1 MTDTASAAET
11 IDVGGPWFDE
21 LSVGQ
26 VSPSVPAL
34 TLTDGHAALH
44 QAIVGDRLAL
54 ALDGP
59 LSAAVTGSERQ
70 FAHPALVWDVAIGQ
84 STLLTQRV
92 IGNLFYRGLVLRRAP
107 AIGDTLRTTTEVVAL
122 RQNSPKPGRAA
133 TGLAVLRVR
142 TTDQHDRRVL
152 DFWRCA
158 MLPLSDPD
166 GQTGHADSLD
176 AIPSELDPAT
186 LGEAVAGWR
195 LDRLRGGDDGGEAV
209 SARRGLRR
217 RRRRRGG
224 DGAGGGLPAAGSVW
238 RLLGG
243 DVVSAAPELARMTL
257 NVAVAHHDAR
267 AAGRRLVYGGHTI
280 GIAAAHVSRVLPNLV
295 TFVAWHGC
303 DHTGP
308 VLEGDTLSSEIELER
323 VQPLLGDHGGQLVHL
338 RCRVSA
344 TRGEPAETVG
354 VLDWRPVGVIA

>member
-1 MTDTASAAET
+1 VTGTVPTAET
-11 IDVGGPWFDE
+11 IEVGGPFFDQ
-21 LSVGQ
+21 LSAGQ
-26 VSPSVPAL
+26 WSPPVPAL

-54 ALDGP
+54 ALDAR
-59 LSAAVTGSERQ
+59 LSAAVTGAERPL
-70 FAHPALVWDVAIGQ
+70 AHPALVWDVAIGQ

-92 IGNLFYRGLVLRRAP
+92 IGNLFYRGLVFHRAP

-122 RQNSPKPGRAA
+122 RQNAARAGRAA
-133 TGLAVLRVR
+133 TGMAVLRVR
-142 TTDQHDRRVL
+142 STDQRDRRVL

-166 GQTGHADSLD
+166 GRTGHADALD
-176 AIPSELDPAT
+176 AIGAALEPGA
-186 LGEAVAGWR
+186 LGGAVAGWR
-195 LDRLRGGDDGGEAV
+195 LAPLREQRGVAGDEPLVPGT
-209 SARRGLRR
+209 
-217 RRRRRGG
+217 
-224 DGAGGGLPAAGSVW
+224 VW

-267 AAGRRLVYGGHTI
+267 ASGRRLVYGGQTI
-280 GIAAAHVSRVLPNLV
+280 GIAASQLTRALPRLA
-295 TFVAWHGC
+295 TIVAWHGC

-308 VLEGDTLSSEIELER
+308 VIEGDTLSSEIELEHIE
-323 VQPLLGDHGGQLVHL
+323 PLPGHDGAWLAHL

-344 TRGEPAETVG
+344 TRDGSREPVEVLDWQPVG
-354 VLDWRPVGVIA
+354 VLT

>member
-1 MTDTASAAET
+1 MPTAAT
-11 IDVGGPWFDE
+11 IDVGGPFFDE
-21 LSVGQ
+21 LTVGQ
-26 VSPSVPAL
+26 MSPPVPGL

-54 ALDGP
+54 ALDAQ
-59 LSAAVTGSERQ
+59 LSAAVTGSERPV
-70 FAHPALVWDVAIGQ
+70 AHPGLVWDVAIGQ

-92 IGNLFYRGLVLRRAP
+92 IGNLFYRGLVFRRAP

-122 RQNSPKPGRAA
+122 RQNSARAGRAA
-133 TGLAVLRVR
+133 TGMAVLRVR

-158 MLPLSDPD
+158 MLPLSDRD
-166 GQTGHADSLD
+166 GDTGHADSFQ
-176 AIPSELDPAT
+176 AIPAELEPGR

-195 LDRLRGGDDGGEAV
+195 LEHLREQREPPPTGT
-209 SARRGLRR
+209 
-217 RRRRRGG
+217 
-224 DGAGGGLPAAGSVW
+224 VW

-267 AAGRRLVYGGHTI
+267 ASGRRLVYGGHTI
-280 GIAAAHVSRVLPNLV
+280 GIAAAHLSRALPQLA
-295 TFVAWHGC
+295 TIVAWHGC

-323 VQPLLGDHGGQLVHL
+323 VEPLAGHDGARLAHL

-344 TRGEPAETVG
+344 TRDGSPDPVE
-354 VLDWRPVGVIA
+354 VLDWRPVGVLP

>member
-1 MTDTASAAET
+1 VTGTASAAET
-11 IDVGGPWFDE
+11 LDVGGPWFDE
-21 LSVGQ
+21 LSVGL
-26 VSPSVPAL
+26 VSPPVPAL

-59 LSAAVTGSERQ
+59 LSAAVTGSARPV
-70 FAHPALVWDVAIGQ
+70 AHPALVWDVAIGQ

-107 AIGDTLRTTTEVVAL
+107 VIGDTLHTSTEVVAL
-122 RQNSPKPGRAA
+122 RQNSPKPGRPA

-142 TTDQHDRRVL
+142 TTDQQDRRVL

-158 MLPLSDPD
+158 MLPLSDPE

-176 AIPSELDPAT
+176 AIPSELDPAA
-186 LGEAVAGWR
+186 LGEAVADWR
-195 LDRLRGGDDGGEAV
+195 LDRLR
-209 SARRGLRR
+209 
-217 RRRRRGG
+217 
-224 DGAGGGLPAAGSVW
+224 DGAAADRDSDRGGLPAPGTVW

-267 AAGRRLVYGGHTI
+267 DAGRRLVYGGHTI

-308 VLEGDTLSSEIELER
+308 VLEGDTLSSVIELER
-323 VQPLLGDHGGQLVHL
+323 VQPLAGDHGGQLVHL

-344 TRGEPAETVG
+344 TRGDPADTVG
-354 VLDWRPVGVIA
+354 VLDWRPIGVIA

>member
-1 MTDTASAAET
+1 MTGTAPAAQT
-11 IDVGGPWFDE
+11 IDVGGPWFDD
-21 LSVGQ
+21 LRVGQ
-26 VSPSVPAL
+26 LSPPVPAL

-59 LSAAVTGSERQ
+59 LSAAVTGSERPL
-70 FAHPALVWDVAIGQ
+70 AHPALVWDVAIGQ

-107 AIGDTLRTTTEVVAL
+107 AIGDTLRTSTEIVAL

-158 MLPLSDPD
+158 MLPLSDPA

-176 AIPSELDPAT
+176 AIPSELDPAA
-186 LGEAVAGWR
+186 LGEAVADWC
-195 LDRLRGGDDGGEAV
+195 LEPLRDDSAGDDDV
-209 SARRGLRR
+209 R
-217 RRRRRGG
+217 
-224 DGAGGGLPAAGSVW
+224 GGGLPAPGTVW

-267 AAGRRLVYGGHTI
+267 DAGRRLVYGGHTI
-280 GIAAAHVSRVLPNLV
+280 GIAAAHVTRVLPNLV

-308 VLEGDTLSSEIELER
+308 VLEGDTLSSAIELER
-323 VQPLLGDHGGQLVHL
+323 VEPLPGDHGGRLVHL

-344 TRGEPAETVG
+344 TRGEPAQTVG
-354 VLDWRPVGVIA
+354 VLDWRPVAVIA

>member
-1 MTDTASAAET
+1 MTGTASASAAQT
-11 IDVGGPWFDE
+11 IDVGGPWFDQ

-26 VSPSVPAL
+26 VSPPVPAL

-59 LSAAVTGSERQ
+59 LSVAVTGSERPL
-70 FAHPALVWDVAIGQ
+70 AHPALVWDVAIGQ

-107 AIGDTLRTTTEVVAL
+107 VIGDTLHTSTEVVAL
-122 RQNSPKPGRAA
+122 RQNSPKPGRAG

-142 TTDQHDRRVL
+142 TTDQQDRRVL

-166 GQTGHADSLD
+166 RRTGHADSLD
-176 AIPSELDPAT
+176 AIPSELDPTT
-186 LGEAVAGWR
+186 LGDAVADWC
-195 LDRLRGGDDGGEAV
+195 LEPLRDDGD
-209 SARRGLRR
+209 S
-217 RRRRRGG
+217 
-224 DGAGGGLPAAGSVW
+224 DPLPAPGTVW

-267 AAGRRLVYGGHTI
+267 EAGRRLVYGGHTI

-323 VQPLLGDHGGQLVHL
+323 VQPLPGDHGGRLVHL

-344 TRGEPAETVG
+344 TRGQPAETVG
-354 VLDWRPVGVIA
+354 VLDWRPVGVIP